1 MRWTAVL
8 TFSVIIAIT
17 TSEVYGQQS
26 TSGPFSPAGIDRGL
40 RPPDKSRKVIGGV
53 PSYIWHHGCG
63 PTAAGMVLG
72 FWDGFAFPNLI
83 SGSANT

>member
-26 TSGPFSPAGIDRGL
+26 TSGPFSPAGSTVACA
-40 RPPDKSRKVIGGV
+40 RPTNPAKS
-53 PSYIWHHGCG
+53 SAASH
-63 PTAAGMVLG
+63 PTFGTTVAARQPPVWCWASGTALH
-72 FWDGFAFPNLI
+72 FP
-83 SGSANT
+83 T